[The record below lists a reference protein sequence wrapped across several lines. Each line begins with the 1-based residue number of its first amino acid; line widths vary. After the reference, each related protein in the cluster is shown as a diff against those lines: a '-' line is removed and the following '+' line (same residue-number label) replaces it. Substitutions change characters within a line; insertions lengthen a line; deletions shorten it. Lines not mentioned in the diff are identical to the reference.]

1 MELNTTYMSN
11 GVNKLAVWLISFY
24 QKISFMF
31 PSHCIYTPTCSCY
44 AKEAFL
50 KYSFLKAFKLSV
62 SRILRCHPL
71 AKGGFDPLEN
81 TDNHRLA
88 GADDHR

>member
-1 MELNTTYMSN
+1 MEINTAYRPN
-11 GVNKLAVWLISFY
+11 RANRLAIWLISFY
-24 QKISFMF
+24 QKISFML
-31 PSHCIYTPTCSCY
+31 PSHCIYAPTCSCY

-50 KYSFLKAFKLSV
+50 KHSFFKAFRLSV

-81 TDNHRLA
+81 TDNYR
-88 GADDHR
+88 